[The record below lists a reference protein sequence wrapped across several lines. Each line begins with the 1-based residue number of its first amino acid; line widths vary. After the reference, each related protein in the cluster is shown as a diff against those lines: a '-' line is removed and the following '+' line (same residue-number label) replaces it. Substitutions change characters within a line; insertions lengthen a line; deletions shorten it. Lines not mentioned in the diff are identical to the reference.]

1 MVKKIG
7 LAAAAGMLA
16 LLAGCGNLNSI
27 YRSQPMNEPRS
38 ISVDAKQRMVLMGK
52 RYDQIIACAEPSP
65 DALSAYAAAVSA
77 SVSQAERQAIQAA
90 FSGSETAAFVGLRT
104 QTIQLLRDGMYRICE
119 GYLSGALGS
128 GNFGALQRRYQNLMM
143 GLLAIEQLTGAVTPR
158 PVVLS
163 NAASAGTGS
172 STEKEEAA
180 LTKAQE
186 HKAETDAT
194 LAAAQKTY
202 EAKDAAQKTAQQSL
216 TVLESKQKETP
227 PGATDAE
234 INAAKE
240 ALRTAQ
246 TELSAAEIELSKR
259 KNLGAIA
266 DADVKLKQD
275 NLRAA
280 QLRVFAGTNGTG
292 SDTSAVKLDATTSKT
307 LADAITGIV
316 REVIG
321 DSFIQ
326 DACLDFLSG
335 EGSGQQ
341 KAMTQ
346 ALPGASEP
354 SMTAED
360 DIRTVCAAYL
370 RSRVA
375 DKVGVRPS
383 DIK

>member
-1 MVKKIG
+1 MVKAIG
-7 LAAAAGMLA
+7 YALATGMLVA
-16 LLAGCGNLNSI
+16 LTGCGNLNSI
-27 YRSQPMNEPRS
+27 YRSQSMTEPRS

-163 NAASAGTGS
+163 TSSNAGTGGN
-172 STEKEEAA
+172 TEKEEAA
-180 LTKAQE
+180 LTKAREQKVE
-186 HKAETDAT
+186 ADAA
-194 LAAAQKTY
+194 LEAAQKAHDT
-202 EAKDAAQKTAQQSL
+202 KRDTHKTAQESL
-216 TVLESKQKETP
+216 AVLESKQKKTP
-227 PGATDAE
+227 PEATDAE
-234 INAAKE
+234 VNSAKE
-240 ALRTAQ
+240 ALRSAQ
-246 TELSAAEIELSKR
+246 TELTAAEIELSRR
-259 KNLGAIA
+259 KSLAAIA

-275 NLRAA
+275 NLRAS
-280 QLRVFAGTNGTG
+280 QLRVFTGTSGAG
-292 SDTSAVKLDATTSKT
+292 SDTSAVKIDAATSKT

-335 EGSGQQ
+335 EGSVPQ
-341 KAMTQ
+341 KALTQ
-346 ALPGASEP
+346 APSPTPEP
-354 SMTAED
+354 AMTTD
-360 DIRTVCAAYL
+360 DNIRTVCAAYL

-375 DKVGVRPS
+375 DKVGVQPS
-383 DIK
+383 EIR